1 MLLQQENEIVKLE
14 GIKVANKQ
22 RVKMPRSQRAK
33 QFAPFD
39 ALVGLRQALKE
50 KEKIRVPRKEISE
63 DMAEDIDRN
72 LKSLESGKIV
82 TVVWYNSLEENYIQL
97 TGECKKIDAQKRFIQ
112 IEKTDIYF
120 DDIYSI
126 QIN

>member
-1 MLLQQENEIVKLE
+1 M
-14 GIKVANKQ
+14 GKQ
-22 RVKMPRSQRAK
+22 RAKMPPSQRAK

-39 ALVGLRQALKE
+39 ALTGLRQALKE

-63 DMAEDIDRN
+63 DMEEEINRELKN
-72 LKSLESGKIV
+72 LEIGKII
-82 TVVWYNSLEENYIQL
+82 TVVWYNEIEQNYIQI
-97 TGECKKIDAQKRFIQ
+97 TGEVKTVDVQKRYLQ
-112 IEKTDIYF
+112 IEAIYIYF

>member
-1 MLLQQENEIVKLE
+1 M
-14 GIKVANKQ
+14 GKQ
-22 RVKMPRSQRAK
+22 RTKMPRSQRAK
-33 QFAPFD
+33 QFAQFD

-50 KEKIRVPRKEISE
+50 KEKIRVARKEISE
-63 DMAEDIDRN
+63 DMAEEIDRN

-120 DDIYSI
+120 DDIYE
-126 QIN
+126 IN

>member
-1 MLLQQENEIVKLE
+1 M
-14 GIKVANKQ
+14 GKQ
-22 RVKMPRSQRAK
+22 RAKMPRSQRAK
-33 QFAPFD
+33 QFATFD

-63 DMAEDIDRN
+63 DMAEEIDRN
-72 LKSLESGKIV
+72 LKSLESGKII
-82 TVVWYNSLEENYIQL
+82 TVVWYNNLEENYIQL

-120 DDIYSI
+120 DDIYE
-126 QIN
+126 IN

>member
-1 MLLQQENEIVKLE
+1 M
-14 GIKVANKQ
+14 GKQ
-22 RVKMPRSQRAK
+22 RAKMPRSQRAK

-63 DMAEDIDRN
+63 DMAEEINRALKN
-72 LKSLESGKIV
+72 LGIGKII
-82 TVVWYNSLEENYIQL
+82 TVVWYNSLEQNYIQL
-97 TGECKKIDAQKRFIQ
+97 TGEVKNIDEQKRFIQ

-120 DDIYSI
+120 DDI
-126 QIN
+126 

>member
-1 MLLQQENEIVKLE
+1 
-14 GIKVANKQ
+14 
-22 RVKMPRSQRAK
+22 
-33 QFAPFD
+33 
-39 ALVGLRQALKE
+39 
-50 KEKIRVPRKEISE
+50 
-63 DMAEDIDRN
+63 MAEEIDRN

-82 TVVWYNSLEENYIQL
+82 TVVWYNILEENYIQL
-97 TGECKKIDAQKRFIQ
+97 TGEYKKIDAQKRFIQ

>member
-1 MLLQQENEIVKLE
+1 M
-14 GIKVANKQ
+14 
-22 RVKMPRSQRAK
+22 
-33 QFAPFD
+33 PFD
-39 ALVGLRQALKE
+39 ALQGLRQALKE
-50 KEKIRVPRKEISE
+50 KEKIRGPRKEISE
-63 DMAEDIDRN
+63 DMAEEIDRN

>member
-1 MLLQQENEIVKLE
+1 MGN
-14 GIKVANKQ
+14 Q
-22 RVKMPRSQRAK
+22 RAKMPRSQRAK

-63 DMAEDIDRN
+63 DMEEEINRE
-72 LKSLESGKIV
+72 LKSLEIGKII
-82 TVVWYNSLEENYIQL
+82 TIVWYNEIEQNYIQL
-97 TGECKKIDAQKRFIQ
+97 TGEVKKVDAQKRYLQ
-112 IEKTDIYF
+112 IEAIYIYF

>member
-1 MLLQQENEIVKLE
+1 MDR
-14 GIKVANKQ
+14 Q
-22 RVKMPRSQRAK
+22 RAKMPPSQRAK

-63 DMAEDIDRN
+63 DMEDEINRELKN
-72 LKSLESGKIV
+72 LEIGKIV
-82 TVVWYNSLEENYIQL
+82 TIVWYNSMEENYIQV
-97 TGECKKIDAQKRFIQ
+97 TGKVKKIDATKRFIQ
-112 IEKTDIYF
+112 IEAIYIYF
-120 DDIYSI
+120 DDIY

>member
-1 MLLQQENEIVKLE
+1 MPKLR
-14 GIKVANKQ
+14 A
-22 RVKMPRSQRAK
+22 KMPQIQRAK

-39 ALVGLRQALKE
+39 ALTGLRQALKE

-63 DMAEDIDRN
+63 DMAEEIDKN
-72 LKSLESGKIV
+72 LRILEIGKII
-82 TVVWYNSLEENYIQL
+82 TLVWYNSLEESYIQI
-97 TGECKKIDAQKRFIQ
+97 TGAVTNIDAKKRFIQ
-112 IEKTDIYF
+112 VEEIVICF

>member
-1 MLLQQENEIVKLE
+1 MLQQQENEIVKL
-14 GIKVANKQ
+14 GDIKQMDKIRA
-22 RVKMPRSQRAK
+22 KMPRSQRAK

-39 ALVGLRQALKE
+39 ALVGLRKALKE

-63 DMAEDIDRN
+63 DMAEEIDRN
-72 LKSLESGKIV
+72 LKILEIGKII
-82 TVVWYNSLEENYIQL
+82 TVVWYNVLEENYIQL

-120 DDIYSI
+120 DDIYE
-126 QIN
+126 IN